1 MDIPSSFREEKNQHF
16 VCRLKKSLYG
26 LKQSLRAWFGKLLA
40 TMHEMDYRQ
49 SNSDHTLF
57 FKHSRNEI
65 SILLVY
71 IDDMIFTR
79 DDLLEIEML
88 NDKLSTCFKIKRLGN
103 LKYFLG
109 MEIVYSRCG
118 IFLPHPPVDRR
129 RYQRLIG
136 KLIYLSHTQPD
147 ITYTIGLLSQFM
159 HDLRE
164 VHNAAARRVLF
175 YLKGTSDRRSTSGY
189 YSFLGGNL
197 IMWCDKKQPVVS
209 RSSVESE
216 LRAMTQ
222 GLCEVLWIKGILEDL
237 KIQYDSPTKLFC
249 DNKLTIDI
257 AHNPIHHDRTKHVE
271 VNCHFIK
278 EKIKNGILTIQHI
291 RSEEQCAYIF
301 TKGLYGPTMRR
312 LLGKLGM
319 ENIHSPT

>member
-1 MDIPSSFREEKNQHF
+1 
-16 VCRLKKSLYG
+16 
-26 LKQSLRAWFGKLLA
+26 
-40 TMHEMDYRQ
+40 
-49 SNSDHTLF
+49 
-57 FKHSRNEI
+57 
-65 SILLVY
+65 
-71 IDDMIFTR
+71 MIFTR

-118 IFLPHPPVDRR
+118 IFLP
-129 RYQRLIG
+129 QLIG

-164 VHNAAARRVLF
+164 VHNAAARRKIFTDTNYASSVV
-175 YLKGTSDRRSTSGY
+175 DRRSTSGY

-222 GLCEVLWIKGILEDL
+222 GLCE
-237 KIQYDSPTKLFC
+237 
-249 DNKLTIDI
+249 LTIDI